1 QKSRT
6 MSAIDINNV
15 ADEAISPSKTAEA
28 VKDAS
33 PAKRKAEEIV
43 EEVEVKKAR
52 VDEPAEVAEE
62 KEAPEAEATEEKT
75 SEAVA
80 TEEKEE
86 AKEEAVEK
94 PEAEEAKEADTTT
107 PESASDKERDQ
118 ARKVISSAFAKKEI
132 ENAED
137 KTKSVEEK
145 IFGAKGSDKTEFLRF
160 AYSVAFNIV
169 AAKDF
174 ASALEDAEKEINIDD
189 ISEPKISKKV
199 NGFFKSDDA
208 EFDFDALTVS
218 SQ

>member
-1 QKSRT
+1 MVNRG
-6 MSAIDINNV
+6 IC
-15 ADEAISPSKTAEA
+15 ISFQ
-28 VKDAS
+28 DAS

-174 ASALEDAEKEINIDD
+174 ASALEDAEKE
-189 ISEPKISKKV
+189 V
-199 NGFFKSDDA
+199 
-208 EFDFDALTVS
+208 
-218 SQ
+218 